1 MNFTQFN
8 KTNRIDWGVKTE
20 NLPFKKL
27 SELANENIEVVK
39 IRGFYLCNTK
49 FGKQAN
55 MIIDSAIVN
64 VPKSMTDTIESILN
78 DSEAINAI
86 KNSECYARIRKY
98 HSKTYNKDC
107 YTFDFISE
115 SEVYTEN

>member
-8 KTNRIDWGVKTE
+8 KMNRIDWGVKTE

-27 SELANENIEVVK
+27 SELANEKIEVVK
-39 IRGFYLCNTK
+39 VRGFYLCNTK

-55 MIIDSAIVN
+55 MITDSAVVN
-64 VPKSMTDTIESILN
+64 VPKSLTDTIESILN

-86 KNSECYARIRKY
+86 KNGECYIRIRKY
-98 HSKTYNKDC
+98 HSITYNKDC
-107 YTFDFISE
+107 YSFDFISE
-115 SEVYTEN
+115 SDVYTEN